1 MPLSKKIKID
11 NIFRL
16 LLLLIILAA
25 PLKFGL
31 PFVENI
37 PNFWPGTLD
46 EWLIWSWPAE
56 IFCLGV
62 CGLTLLALPV
72 LIKKKVPLNFAICGL
87 LIFVFAVP
95 SVIGSVALTASLVQ
109 VIQFGAYFL
118 VWWLVV
124 GLLNNEKSHEILI
137 DCILFSSVI
146 IMGYAVY
153 QYFSGFDATWEIL
166 KNMDDQAFRGIIESK
181 LGQKR
186 VFSTF
191 IYPNALAG
199 YLLMI
204 FPLCVVRLKITRSIK
219 EKLFYISLTVLS
231 VYVMVLTQS
240 KGGLIVLSC
249 LIFLVLY
256 FWVPERGR
264 KNVWVLGCFGALFW
278 VWAIAC
284 SKINAGSWMARLD
297 YWESGLNIVRDHL
310 FTGTGP
316 GTTGYVYPKY
326 MLAGAEETKML
337 HNNFLQFF
345 AEWGLVSFV
354 GFLAFWG
361 MLLQKSKAILRD
373 PVSMACALGLTAFL
387 IHSLVDFDL
396 YVPGIAVLAFTF
408 HGMILGRS
416 HTTSIKIRTWQKFG
430 ICVVLVLILAPAGL
444 YLWQYAKADYKTY
457 TAEKAIRAGEL
468 KQGLDFLEDA
478 KKMKIPFTWHLLGRL
493 YWQMDHWDRAE
504 DAFKQGAKSAKTYSE
519 FDANLARGYFK
530 LSSQSR
536 EQNEHY
542 LKLAIDHM
550 KKAIKNFPVYA
561 LYHAELAALYQKSGL
576 RNQAG
581 EEALQALEYHKLSR
595 NKNMK
600 TTEIL
605 QQAGFRTE
613 GEAR

>member
-1 MPLSKKIKID
+1 MRLSKKIKID

-16 LLLLIILAA
+16 LLLLLILAA
-25 PLKFGL
+25 PVKFGL

-46 EWLIWSWPAE
+46 EWLLWSWPTE

-62 CGLTLLALPV
+62 CGLTLLALPI
-72 LIKKKVPLNFAICGL
+72 LIKKEVPPDFVLCGL

-109 VIQFGAYFL
+109 TIQFGAYFL
-118 VWWLVV
+118 VWGLVV
-124 GLLNNEKSHEILI
+124 SLLDNEQSHEILI
-137 DCILFSSVI
+137 DCVLFSSVI

-153 QYFSGFDATWEIL
+153 QYFSGFDATREVL
-166 KNMDDQAFRGIIESK
+166 KNIDDQAFRGIIETK

-199 YLLMI
+199 YLLI
-204 FPLCVVRLKITRSIK
+204 VFPLCVVRLKIARSIK
-219 EKLFYISLTVLS
+219 EKLFYISLTALS

-240 KGGLIVLSC
+240 KGGLIVLSG
-249 LIFLVLY
+249 LIFLMLW
-256 FWVPERGR
+256 FWVPEKGR
-264 KNVWVLGCFGALFW
+264 KYVWVLGCFGALFW

-284 SKINAGSWMARLD
+284 SKMNTGSWMARLD
-297 YWESGLNIVRDHL
+297 YWKSGMHMVRDHL
-310 FTGTGP
+310 FVGTGP

-326 MLAGAEETKML
+326 MIAGAEETKML
-337 HNNFLQFF
+337 HNNFLQFL
-345 AEWGLVSFV
+345 AEWGLVPFICFS
-354 GFLAFWG
+354 AFWCL
-361 MLLQKSKAILRD
+361 LLQKSKAIFQD
-373 PVSMACALGLTAFL
+373 PVSTACALGLTAFL

-396 YVPGIAVLAFTF
+396 YVPGIAVLAFAF
-408 HGMILGRS
+408 HGMILRRA
-416 HTTSIKIRTWQKFG
+416 HPTSIKIRTWQKFG
-430 ICVVLVLILAPAGL
+430 ICVVLVLVLAPAGL
-444 YLWQYAKADYKTY
+444 YLWKYAKADFNTY

-468 KQGLDFLEDA
+468 KQGLNLLEDA

-493 YWQMDHWDRAE
+493 HWQMGHWDRAE

-530 LSSQSR
+530 LSSQSN

-542 LKLAIDHM
+542 LKLAIAHM
-550 KKAIKNFPVYA
+550 KKAIENFPVYA

-576 RNQAG
+576 RNQAE

-595 NKNMK
+595 NKHMK

-605 QQAGFRTE
+605 QQAGILIQE
-613 GEAR
+613 GAL